1 MLIQKI
7 NEEKL
12 FDKEKE
18 NTINQNNKNKDIKQ
32 ESEYKIFF
40 SKKYFLFY
48 GITPTLTIKNLITCL
63 CKSNEPFSSFS
74 FTKPAFLM

>member
-40 SKKYFLFY
+40 F
-48 GITPTLTIKNLITCL
+48 
-63 CKSNEPFSSFS
+63 
-74 FTKPAFLM
+74 

>member
-32 ESEYKIFF
+32 ESEYKFF
-40 SKKYFLFY
+40 FF
-48 GITPTLTIKNLITCL
+48 
-63 CKSNEPFSSFS
+63 
-74 FTKPAFLM
+74 

>member
-1 MLIQKI
+1 MLIKKI

-12 FDKEKE
+12 FDEEKE

-40 SKKYFLFY
+40 F
-48 GITPTLTIKNLITCL
+48 
-63 CKSNEPFSSFS
+63 
-74 FTKPAFLM
+74 

>member
-12 FDKEKE
+12 FDEEKE
-18 NTINQNNKNKDIKQ
+18 NTINQNNKNKDTKQ

-40 SKKYFLFY
+40 F
-48 GITPTLTIKNLITCL
+48 
-63 CKSNEPFSSFS
+63 
-74 FTKPAFLM
+74 

>member
-12 FDKEKE
+12 FDEEKE

-40 SKKYFLFY
+40 F
-48 GITPTLTIKNLITCL
+48 
-63 CKSNEPFSSFS
+63 
-74 FTKPAFLM
+74 